1 MSNDTIE
8 YEVSDRI
15 LTLPNVLSFMRLCM
29 IPVFLVLLFN
39 DFNLAATLVFAFAAG
54 TDWIDG
60 HIARSTNTVTKLGR
74 LLDPF
79 VDRFLM
85 ISGVVA
91 LLIIGRMPVWIV
103 LLVVARDLI
112 MLIGG
117 GYLLSRW
124 KVRVPVVY
132 AGKFATTFLYVGFAG
147 VLLNW
152 PLLTGLGMVDFAWLP
167 AFNGELYSW
176 GFWFIY
182 AGLALA
188 IGTTVYYAQQG
199 IAKMRIA
206 MRAEREG
213 AGNSR

>member
-1 MSNDTIE
+1 M
-8 YEVSDRI
+8 
-15 LTLPNVLSFMRLCM
+15 
-29 IPVFLVLLFN
+29 
-39 DFNLAATLVFAFAAG
+39 
-54 TDWIDG
+54 
-60 HIARSTNTVTKLGR
+60 
-74 LLDPF
+74 
-79 VDRFLM
+79 
-85 ISGVVA
+85 
-91 LLIIGRMPVWIV
+91 
-103 LLVVARDLI
+103 
-112 MLIGG
+112 
-117 GYLLSRW
+117 
-124 KVRVPVVY
+124 
-132 AGKFATTFLYVGFAG
+132 GFAG

-206 MRAEREG
+206 MRAEWEG